1 MGYAI
6 VTIEGIVCDSALG
19 GMNHLAF
26 ANIDADMGDIYIV
39 ACEEYEL
46 ARLEFSFADR
56 IAGCCLNI
64 RGARQVD
71 AALGKD
77 VLDKSRAVETTWRCT
92 APDIWDTQKLLGCI
106 YDVVIPRQVGLVG
119 DLWHGTVQQRLIRER
134 ADQTVSCEAV
144 RFLELDYCFAGCRAE
159 IPIDLNIVTGAYQRL
174 LNRNYLLSGI
184 TEPEGGCVADGRNR
198 KEKCAS

>member
-39 ACEEYEL
+39 ACEEYEI

-64 RGARQVD
+64 RGTRQVD

-77 VLDKSRAVETTWRCT
+77 VLDKSRAVETTWRCA
-92 APDIWDTQKLLGCI
+92 APDIWDAQKLLGRI
-106 YDVVIPRQVGLVG
+106 DDVVVPRQVGLVG

-134 ADQTVSCEAV
+134 ADQSVSREAV
-144 RFLELDYCFAGCRAE
+144 RFLELEYRVTGCRAKV
-159 IPIDLNIVTGAYQRL
+159 PIDLNIVTGTYQRL
-174 LNRNYLLSGI
+174 LDCNYFLTGI
-184 TEPEGGCVADGRNR
+184 AEPECSRVADGRNR